1 MRYEKVRAGA
11 VLLGVGLGG
20 FLDGIVLHQI
30 AQWHQM
36 LSATLPPDT
45 MQAMRQNM
53 AADGWFHLATWLI
66 TLAGVFVLWR
76 GIRGAG
82 RLPSTRTIC
91 GYMLI
96 GWGWFNL
103 VEGTINHHVLELHH
117 VRDLP
122 AYNEVY
128 DWVFIIL
135 GGIGL
140 ILAGLALR
148 DGRHRVP
155 APVIE
160 RERRSGD
167 RRMA

>member
-82 RLPSTRTIC
+82 RLPSTRSLC
-91 GYMLI
+91 GYMLT
-96 GWGWFNL
+96 GWGSFNL
-103 VEGTINHHVLELHH
+103 VEGIIDHHVLELHH

-122 AYNEVY
+122 AHVPVY
-128 DWVFIIL
+128 DWVFLFL
-135 GGIGL
+135 GGIGF

-155 APVIE
+155 TFE
-160 RERRSGD
+160 QERRSGGE

>member
-82 RLPSTRTIC
+82 RLPSTRSLC

-96 GWGWFNL
+96 GWGSFNL
-103 VEGTINHHVLELHH
+103 VEGIIDHHVLELHH

-122 AYNEVY
+122 AHVPVY
-128 DWVFIIL
+128 DWVFLFL
-135 GGIGL
+135 GGIGF

-155 APVIE
+155 TFE
-160 RERRSGD
+160 QERRSGGE